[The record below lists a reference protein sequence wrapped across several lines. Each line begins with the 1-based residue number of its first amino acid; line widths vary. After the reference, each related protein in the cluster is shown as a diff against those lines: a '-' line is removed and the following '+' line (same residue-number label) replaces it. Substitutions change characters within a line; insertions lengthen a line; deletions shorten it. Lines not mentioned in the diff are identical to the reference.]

1 MCSIFRPE
9 TNTNQATN
17 LEAELKALRQELQSQ
32 KDKNDSEAASLKV
45 QLNGIRQQN
54 LELTEEL
61 ERSKKDQ
68 EDLLILLADQD
79 SKIKSYKQMLKAR
92 GEQVSF
98 FFVASFQGQKLIIN
112 GFKQVSEDED
122 GDDDI
127 GDSDNSGDL
136 DPSSEEADLC

>member
-17 LEAELKALRQELQSQ
+17 LEAEMKALRQELESQ

-79 SKIKSYKQMLKAR
+79 SKIKNYKQMLKAR
-92 GEQVSF
+92 GEQVCF
-98 FFVASFQGQKLIIN
+98 FF
-112 GFKQVSEDED
+112 
-122 GDDDI
+122 
-127 GDSDNSGDL
+127 
-136 DPSSEEADLC
+136 LCCCLFPRKK

>member
-1 MCSIFRPE
+1 MSLFISLLRQEFQVCSIFRPE

-17 LEAELKALRQELQSQ
+17 LEAEMKALRQELESQ

-79 SKIKSYKQMLKAR
+79 SKIKNYKQMLKAR

-98 FFVASFQGQKLIIN
+98 FFLLLPLSKEKIN
-112 GFKQVSEDED
+112 
-122 GDDDI
+122 
-127 GDSDNSGDL
+127 N
-136 DPSSEEADLC
+136 